1 MGIGQHWLEVAHER
15 IIAGEGELEVMLDYG
30 YISSRSPGGYQDLKD
45 KLLIAESSEEDTINH
60 AARLAD
66 ALMDINNL
74 VGEDIHVKS
83 AVEKVDSL
91 MREYAGIA
99 KEES

>member
-1 MGIGQHWLEVAHER
+1 MKECKNCGYDRGKKNHSCVLELKRVIRE
-15 IIAGEGELEVMLDYG
+15 MKP
-30 YISSRSPGGYQDLKD
+30 SRSPGCYQDLKD
-45 KLLIAESSEEDTINH
+45 RLLLVEASKEDAISH

-91 MREYAGIA
+91 MREYAGIG
-99 KEES
+99 KSEY